1 MVDPSLYL
9 QLTKH
14 NFIVI
19 LATDSFLLFIMFIGL
34 LRLRLHERS
43 AFGLGRLLWKQVGY
57 WCSSLAVVFSVR

>member
-1 MVDPSLYL
+1 MVNPRLYL
-9 QLTKH
+9 HLTKL

-19 LATDSFLLFIMFIGL
+19 LATDSFLLLVMFIGL

-57 WCSSLAVVFSVR
+57 